1 MKRLSPMQR
10 GFLMGLRRARAK
22 AQREMDDQ
30 ADRFEDVVAEI
41 NAEMLGVRD
50 ELAKL
55 RTLDHFDTRR
65 DLAKPRWLN

>member
-1 MKRLSPMQR
+1 MPFRACVDRLR
-10 GFLMGLRRARAK
+10 GPF
-22 AQREMDDQ
+22 EMDDMTAQ
-30 ADRFEDVVAEI
+30 FENVLAEI
-41 NAEMLGVRD
+41 RREMRGVRD

>member
-1 MKRLSPMQR
+1 
-10 GFLMGLRRARAK
+10 
-22 AQREMDDQ
+22 MDDMTAQ
-30 ADRFEDVVAEI
+30 FENALAEI
-41 NAEMLGVRD
+41 CGEMRGVRD